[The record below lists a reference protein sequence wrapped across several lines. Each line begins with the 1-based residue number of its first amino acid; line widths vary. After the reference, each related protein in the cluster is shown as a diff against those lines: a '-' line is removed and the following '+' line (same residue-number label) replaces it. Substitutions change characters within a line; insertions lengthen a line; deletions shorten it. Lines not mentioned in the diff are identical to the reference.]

1 MAIRSPKWF
10 VLAALVVAAPD
21 APGVF
26 ELWDDDELMY
36 VGETRGERPSLR
48 KELVHELLERDSPAT
63 HSSPSTCWSIG
74 TRRASTLATRR
85 PARSAGAGSA
95 VRLPPQP

>member
-63 HSSPSTCWSIG
+63 HFSWEITFDPASRSRELLAEYLLEHRHPP
-74 TRRASTLATRR
+74 RRN
-85 PARSAGAGSA
+85 AGD
-95 VRLPPQP
+95 